1 MGVVYFSIIP
11 TFEPSRYC
19 KCWIVCFYNI
29 KELYNKKEWTNQRI
43 RYVRKLYSVMIKDLE
58 KPST

>member
-1 MGVVYFSIIP
+1 MADYFAKYI
-11 TFEPSRYC
+11 SREYWA
-19 KCWIVCFYNI
+19 KFIRENYNI